1 MDVLREDSGE
11 HGRRAPTAAT
21 VRRSPPLGRRTIA
34 GIVVATVF
42 SGVVVLLVGLFL
54 LRMVMQVVFATEGDV
69 PDASSMDLPVGS
81 SVTASETSCGS
92 GGCWTVFTVRP
103 PDGTS
108 PTELARQIEDE
119 HGDGIPG
126 DLLDPRTIQVS
137 TEVRASDVEVR
148 GSFW

>member
-1 MDVLREDSGE
+1 VSSV
-11 HGRRAPTAAT
+11 
-21 VRRSPPLGRRTIA
+21 VRCSPPLGRRAVA
-34 GIVVATVF
+34 GIVVATIVA
-42 SGVVVLLVGLFL
+42 GVVVLLVGLFL
-54 LRMVMQVVFATEGDV
+54 LRMMMQVVFATEGDV

-103 PDGTS
+103 PDGTT

-126 DLLDPRTIQVS
+126 DLLDPRTIFVS
-137 TEVRASDVEVR
+137 TEVGTSDVAVR